1 MYRSPAHPPAC
12 SRSLLTLCAFL
23 GVAASSVW
31 AQQPVAPVPSNNPTV
46 EPVPSNSPAETP
58 VPSNAPTGAPE
69 SDAPGV
75 TITPPIAGAPTPDLA
90 EANSVTSEIIPPADR
105 VTFEPIPYDGPDV
118 PSSEAVR
125 ANLADARL
133 RAGEAAP
140 LLPLTEVITDVL
152 QNNPQRAA
160 TREALEA
167 ALARIGNAKSG
178 GRLQV
183 DLSANASRNRPFG
196 APSISAPAGTGGDP
210 TGGMGG
216 NNSSSLAGFGLV
228 NEQQSIGID
237 ASYSLYSGG
246 RVSAT
251 VNQARSNARAQAA
264 LTLQTEQNLV
274 TNSATSYLE
283 VLRRA
288 QLLEVADNNLAV
300 SRERRRVAIR
310 RFEGGAAPRV
320 DVLNADANLADAQQ
334 RRIQAVSDVA
344 QAKASLNILRGVN
357 PETPFRTIAAQD
369 FAVDE
374 TLNTPIV
381 GAPVAPAPETAVFGQ
396 TTPIGKPL
404 PTTTTPGIA
413 PDGTTVV
420 GATGANAASTTPIPI
435 AEDTGQTLRNLAEAA
450 RPSLEQNRAQIEAAD
465 QQINIAKAQ
474 KKPSIG
480 LNLGGLLRN
489 PVTFAGRFA
498 LTLAGSLAQNL
509 FDGGRAK
516 AQITEAR
523 SLAAQSRDNLQD
535 QRLQVADQIERALLA
550 FDAAQNRLDT
560 TGAAVVAAQGAL
572 RATQTGYAAGT
583 KTQVDISDAQSVL
596 LQAQTD
602 AVNARFSVATARVNI
617 SAATGVLLPEAQTAY
632 DEVIAAELAA
642 KQKGNFL

>member
-1 MYRSPAHPPAC
+1 M
-12 SRSLLTLCAFL
+12 
-23 GVAASSVW
+23 
-31 AQQPVAPVPSNNPTV
+31 
-46 EPVPSNSPAETP
+46 
-58 VPSNAPTGAPE
+58 
-69 SDAPGV
+69 
-75 TITPPIAGAPTPDLA
+75 
-90 EANSVTSEIIPPADR
+90 
-105 VTFEPIPYDGPDV
+105 
-118 PSSEAVR
+118 
-125 ANLADARL
+125 
-133 RAGEAAP
+133 
-140 LLPLTEVITDVL
+140 
-152 QNNPQRAA
+152 
-160 TREALEA
+160 
-167 ALARIGNAKSG
+167 
-178 GRLQV
+178 
-183 DLSANASRNRPFG
+183 
-196 APSISAPAGTGGDP
+196 
-210 TGGMGG
+210 
-216 NNSSSLAGFGLV
+216 

-237 ASYSLYSGG
+237 ATYSLYSGG

-274 TNSATSYLE
+274 TNSANSYLE
-283 VLRRA
+283 VLRRV

-310 RFEGGAAPRV
+310 RFQGGAAPRV

-357 PETPFRTIAAQD
+357 PETPFRTIPAQD

-381 GAPVAPAPETAVFGQ
+381 GAPVAPAPPTAVFGQ
-396 TTPIGKPL
+396 TSPIGEPL
-404 PTTTTPGIA
+404 DTPGIA

-420 GATGANAASTTPIPI
+420 GATGANTASTTPIPI
-435 AEDTGQTLRNLAEAA
+435 AEDTGQTLRDLAEAA
-450 RPSLEQNRAQIEAAD
+450 RPSLEQNRAQIDAAD

-474 KKPSIG
+474 KKPSVG
-480 LNLGGLLRN
+480 LSLGGLLRN

-642 KQKGNFL
+642 KKTKGK